1 MFLKIRGILKGIRWF
16 RKEIVM
22 DNSISVIISG
32 ISLGGTMALGV
43 FTLILNKKMS
53 NITAY
58 ERRKDVYLRTKQFFS
73 NQEYQNDNI
82 KEALSLDINNVFSE
96 EIINLFDKIC
106 NNLSTLRSAQFD
118 MDDIMNILKNTEPE
132 KYMWIKNADYNSNNQ
147 DELNSVEEFF
157 DNLAYRPIDTE
168 ECPYLKE
175 LSYREIEQEIDDLKS
190 KINKDKKELYLKMEK
205 KIKKI

>member
-1 MFLKIRGILKGIRWF
+1 
-16 RKEIVM
+16 M
-22 DNSISVIISG
+22 DNSISVIMSG
-32 ISLGGTMALGV
+32 ISLGGTMVFGV

-73 NQEYQNDNI
+73 NQEYKNDNA
-82 KEALSLDINNVFSE
+82 KKVLKLDINNVFNE
-96 EIINLFDKIC
+96 KIMDLFDKIC
-106 NNLSTLRSAQFD
+106 SNLSTLRSAEFD
-118 MDDIMNILKNTEPE
+118 MKAIMDILKNNEPE
-132 KYMWIKNADYNSNNQ
+132 KYMWINDVDYNSNNQ
-147 DELNSVEEFF
+147 DELNSVEEFL
-157 DNLAYRPIDTE
+157 DNLAYKPINTE

>member
-1 MFLKIRGILKGIRWF
+1 MFLKIRGILKGIHWF

-58 ERRKDVYLRTKQFFS
+58 ERCKDVYLRTKQFFS

-96 EIINLFDKIC
+96 EIMSLFDKIC

-118 MDDIMNILKNTEPE
+118 MDDIMDILKNTEPE
-132 KYMWIKNADYNSNNQ
+132 KYMWINDVDYNSNNEE
-147 DELNSVEEFF
+147 ELKRIEEFF
-157 DNLAYRPIDTE
+157 DNLCYRPIDTE
-168 ECPYLKE
+168 GCPYLKE
-175 LSYREIEQEIDDLKS
+175 LSYREIEQKIDDLKS

>member
-1 MFLKIRGILKGIRWF
+1 MKIRGILKGIRWF